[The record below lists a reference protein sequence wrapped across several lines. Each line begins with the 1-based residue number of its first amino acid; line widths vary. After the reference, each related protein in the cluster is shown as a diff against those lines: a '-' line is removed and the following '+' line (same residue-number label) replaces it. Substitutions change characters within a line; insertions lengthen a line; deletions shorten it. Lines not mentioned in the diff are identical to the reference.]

1 MTDYTVPYIPETITV
16 HLGRPDEAAEN
27 LTVLFRDYIKNVAS
41 SEVYPTWE
49 EEALR
54 ANILAQI
61 SFALNRIY
69 LEHYPSRGYDFD
81 ITSSTAFDQK
91 YIHGRDIF
99 ENISTLV
106 DEMFQSYIRRVDFIE
121 PLAASFCNGTT
132 VTCPGMSQWGSQDL
146 ARNGYSYIDIL
157 RAYYGDDIE
166 VVSNV
171 PVRGLTPSYPGTPLR
186 LGSAGEAVLQ
196 LQGGLNR
203 IAKNYPAIPKIDPL
217 DGLFGPSTEE
227 AVIAFQKI
235 FNLTPDGIVGP
246 ATWYQIISIY
256 VAVTKLAELQ
266 SEGQKYMLGS
276 YDLPNVLSLG
286 SSGEAVSQL
295 QYMLNVLSDFIPEV
309 PPVTIDGQYGIGT
322 RDAVLAYQRYAG
334 LTPSGLVG
342 VSTWNSIVNRF
353 SGITDTVL
361 DNNTL
366 FPETSET
373 AVRTIADVQRALRSV
388 APVFASLD
396 PPRVTGVLDRST
408 TRAIAKLQN
417 QLRLRPTGQPD
428 PSTRD
433 YLTLL
438 AQSNGKAKQVRHRQY
453 PGYVLYPGLK
463 DPTGKD

>member
-1 MTDYTVPYIPETITV
+1 MTSPAP
-16 HLGRPDEAAEN
+16 
-27 LTVLFRDYIKNVAS
+27 
-41 SEVYPTWE
+41 
-49 EEALR
+49 
-54 ANILAQI
+54 
-61 SFALNRIY
+61 
-69 LEHYPSRGYDFD
+69 
-81 ITSSTAFDQK
+81 TAFDQK

-106 DEMFQSYIRRVDFIE
+106 DEMLQSYIRRVDSIE

-295 QYMLNVLSDFIPEV
+295 QYMLNVLSDAYSGSTPGYHRR
-309 PPVTIDGQYGIGT
+309 TIRHRHPG
-322 RDAVLAYQRYAG
+322 R
-334 LTPSGLVG
+334 SVG
-342 VSTWNSIVNRF
+342 VSALCGSYPQRSSGSLHLEQYRQSILWHHRY
-353 SGITDTVL
+353 G
-361 DNNTL
+361 
-366 FPETSET
+366 
-373 AVRTIADVQRALRSV
+373 AGQQH
-388 APVFASLD
+388 PV
-396 PPRVTGVLDRST
+396 P
-408 TRAIAKLQN
+408 
-417 QLRLRPTGQPD
+417 
-428 PSTRD
+428 
-433 YLTLL
+433 
-438 AQSNGKAKQVRHRQY
+438 
-453 PGYVLYPGLK
+453 
-463 DPTGKD
+463 